1 MAKVVVTY
9 GIPSDIQSF
18 DHHYMEIHIPLA
30 LKLPG
35 LKKFE
40 TSEGPVISPAGPS
53 SVHLVAILH
62 FEDMASL
69 QTALAS
75 PEGQAAAADAQTI
88 MAPGSGML
96 IFDSKEF

>member
-9 GIPSDIQSF
+9 GTPSDVEAF
-18 DHHYMEIHIPLA
+18 DRHYKEVHIPLA

-40 TSEGPVISPAGPS
+40 TSEGPVVTPAGPS
-53 SVHLVAILH
+53 LVHLVAILH
-62 FEDMASL
+62 FDDMASL
-69 QTALAS
+69 QAGLSS

-96 IFDSKEF
+96 IFDSREF

>member
-9 GIPSDIQSF
+9 GIPSDIQNF
-18 DHHYMEIHIPLA
+18 DRHYKEIHIPLA

-40 TSEGPVISPAGPS
+40 TSEGPVVTPAGPS
-53 SVHLVAILH
+53 PVHLVAILH

-69 QTALAS
+69 EAGLAS

-96 IFDSKEF
+96 IFDSREF

>member
-9 GIPSDIQSF
+9 GIPSDVASF
-18 DHHYMEIHIPLA
+18 DRHYKEIHIPLA

-40 TSEGPVISPAGPS
+40 TSEGPVVTPAGPS
-53 SVHLVAILH
+53 PVHLVAILH
-62 FEDMASL
+62 FEDMGSL
-69 QTALAS
+69 QAGLAS

-96 IFDSKEF
+96 IFDSREF

>member
-1 MAKVVVTY
+1 MAKLVVTY
-9 GIPSDIQSF
+9 GTPSDTAAF
-18 DHHYMEIHIPLA
+18 DRHYKEIHIPLA

-53 SVHLVAILH
+53 GVHLVAILH
-62 FEDMASL
+62 LTDMASL
-69 QTALAS
+69 QAGLAS

-96 IFDSKEF
+96 LFDSAEF